1 MKHERRELNE
11 LCVCQRLLHNN
22 SNALV
27 DRDIYTYIYSR
38 ASAVND
44 TQRHGSDR
52 DWDAQGLGMAAN
64 KSVNC
69 LTNKM
74 IVHDKRNCLMFDDED
89 VL

>member
-1 MKHERRELNE
+1 M
-11 LCVCQRLLHNN
+11 
-22 SNALV
+22 
-27 DRDIYTYIYSR
+27 Y
-38 ASAVND
+38 D

-89 VL
+89 VLWW